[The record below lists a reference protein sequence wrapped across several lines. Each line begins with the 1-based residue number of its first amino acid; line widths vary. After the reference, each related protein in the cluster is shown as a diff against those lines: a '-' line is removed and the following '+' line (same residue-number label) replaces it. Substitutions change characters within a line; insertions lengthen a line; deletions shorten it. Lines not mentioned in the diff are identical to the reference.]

1 MDTARAGR
9 ADAAVD
15 GPAALPLVRAA
26 AALRWTRPDLTAT
39 LAELALES
47 APDAETWVAA
57 AGWLLHGRA
66 ALGDGRDTAS
76 ALLDGLARWGDVAAV
91 VMRGPEGRRLRVEL
105 AGLARRIG
113 EASVARTLLAS
124 VPGADE
130 ADPELRADALTEFAR
145 CAVDDAPDSVDG
157 ALSVAEEAWR
167 AVGCAPGVASVTLL
181 RAARSRRAARADA
194 AAAEA
199 VDGLATVDVRGR
211 RAGATAADHVAAAL
225 TAEWIAALVDGGRL
239 DEARGEGLAAANRLV
254 ATARPSRQVAGLRL
268 AIARLTAVE
277 ESPDAVLAALE
288 PAAQAAADSDV
299 PELESACRSMLGEL
313 HEAAGRLDAA
323 VAALRGAITADR
335 RDRDR
340 AAHLRAHLAGAAER
354 WAGGPAAPGS
364 PGLLRA
370 TAPDGATRPPRPE
383 PAGRARMSA
392 AGSAAAAASDEPVDQ
407 WRDDRGPAGPG
418 GSRARDR
425 VPSASGD
432 VAGRPVVPASGTSR
446 RARRLA
452 AEAMEDATG
461 GGGAAVDGRDPCEG
475 CPSGRGAARSAAEGR
490 GTDAGRT
497 GTVGPP
503 RHGAGPDMPPESR
516 GVPGPGAAQAEHRV
530 NGGGSLIGDALLR
543 ELSGSDRAASGELS
557 PPTGRDAVV
566 GGPTEGDGHR
576 AAAGRAADD
585 PLFGPLRTDG
595 SREPERGPVDSRPV
609 DAHTVRWDRSTSR
622 TSSIDDTVVLGAPA
636 TEPAHPPTRRSGA
649 GGGGP
654 AADPSEASGPTGGTH
669 GNGGTGPPT
678 NGTHRNGAVRPPQD
692 GARAGDPAATAD
704 TPGRA
709 AADDADGFR
718 SAHRGTSGRGPGRPP
733 STDTDGLG
741 LADLLAGAL
750 AAYRDL

>member
-9 ADAAVD
+9 ADVAVD

-39 LAELALES
+39 LAELALGS

-66 ALGDGRDTAS
+66 ALGDGRDAAS

-130 ADPELRADALTEFAR
+130 ADPELRADALTELAR
-145 CAVDDAPDSVDG
+145 CAIDDAPESIDD

-167 AVGCAPGVASVTLL
+167 AVGCAPGVASVTLM

-199 VDGLATVDVRGR
+199 VDGLATVNVRGR

-225 TAEWIAALVDGGRL
+225 TAEWIAALVDGDRL

-254 ATARPSRQVAGLRL
+254 AIARPCRQVAGLRL

-313 HEAAGRLDAA
+313 HEAGGRLDAA
-323 VAALRGAITADR
+323 VAALRGAMTADR

-340 AAHLRAHLAGAAER
+340 AAHLRAQLAGVAR
-354 WAGGPAAPGS
+354 WWGGSPAAPAS

-370 TAPDGATRPPRPE
+370 TAPDGATGPPRP
-383 PAGRARMSA
+383 AGSTRMSA
-392 AGSAAAAASDEPVDQ
+392 AGSAAAAASDEPIDR
-407 WRDDRGPAGPG
+407 WRDDGGPAGPG

-425 VPSASGD
+425 VPSALGD
-432 VAGRPVVPASGTSR
+432 TSGRPVVPASGTGR

-452 AEAMEDATG
+452 AEALEDATS
-461 GGGAAVDGRDPCEG
+461 GGGAAVDGRDPSEG
-475 CPSGRGAARSAAEGR
+475 CRSGRGAARSAAEGR
-490 GTDAGRT
+490 GPDAGRT

-503 RHGAGPDMPPESR
+503 RHGTGTDTATVSR
-516 GVPGPGAAQAEHRV
+516 GVPGPGAGKAEYRV

-543 ELSGSDRAASGELS
+543 ELAGGDRAAPGELS

-566 GGPTEGDGHR
+566 GGPTSSDGHR
-576 AAAGRAADD
+576 AAAGSSADD
-585 PLFGPLRTDG
+585 PLFGPLRADG
-595 SREPERGPVDSRPV
+595 SREPERGPVDLGPA
-609 DAHTVRWDRSTSR
+609 DANTVHWDRATGR
-622 TSSIDDTVVLGAPA
+622 TSSIDDTVVLDPPA

-654 AADPSEASGPTGGTH
+654 AADRPQVSGPTGVTH
-669 GNGGTGPPT
+669 GNGTHG
-678 NGTHRNGAVRPPQD
+678 NGTHRNGSARPPQD
-692 GARAGDPAATAD
+692 SAPAGDPATTAD

-709 AADDADGFR
+709 AADDVDGSR
-718 SAHRGTSGRGPGRPP
+718 PAHRGTSGRGPGRPP